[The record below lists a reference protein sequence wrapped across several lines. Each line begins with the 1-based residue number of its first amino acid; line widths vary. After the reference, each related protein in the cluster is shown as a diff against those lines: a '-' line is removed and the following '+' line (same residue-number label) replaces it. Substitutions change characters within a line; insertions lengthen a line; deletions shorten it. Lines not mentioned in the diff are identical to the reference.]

1 MYLAKN
7 EEYSPKKSIFV
18 YHVFA
23 AGGIRAKPQHHAAGR
38 SSGGNRQPTP
48 GHVQPVC
55 SCILSTGWSSL
66 LVSLRPSSRPL
77 NSPFTPL
84 HREFL
89 LYLYMG
95 TSRFFCL
102 VFNRWR
108 GRKKVTQFVLDQC
121 HFSRIDMC
129 CIIQSTFISSKWCLQ

>member
-1 MYLAKN
+1 MELFVLQATSGSSCKPPLPPTALCCRRSPAAGEHLIQKCILQKMKN
-7 EEYSPKKSIFV
+7 IPQEKSIFV

-84 HREFL
+84 YREF
-89 LYLYMG
+89 
-95 TSRFFCL
+95 
-102 VFNRWR
+102 
-108 GRKKVTQFVLDQC
+108 
-121 HFSRIDMC
+121 C
-129 CIIQSTFISSKWCLQ
+129 CICTWVHLGFFV